1 MVKKRKGNEMK
12 YLGLL
17 LLFFAFTS
25 QADDSPYCLT
35 KAHLARDMASQILQ
49 GLDPSKINFAFPNVR
64 SPEEAKKAQ
73 EFADKLMA
81 EVLEMIQTEDD
92 TRVIYE
98 TVKAKC
104 NESISDAI

>member
-1 MVKKRKGNEMK
+1 MK
-12 YLGLL
+12 YLIAAI
-17 LLFFAFTS
+17 FAFTATATI
-25 QADDSPYCLT
+25 ADDSPYCLT
-35 KAHLARDMASQILQ
+35 KAHLARDMASEILQ

-81 EVLEMIQTEDD
+81 EVLEMIKTEDD

-98 TVKAKC
+98 TVKDKC
-104 NESISDAI
+104 VNPYELET

>member
-1 MVKKRKGNEMK
+1 MR
-12 YLGLL
+12 YLIAAI
-17 LLFFAFTS
+17 FAFTTTAAI
-25 QADDSPYCLT
+25 ADDSPYCLT
-35 KAHLARDMASQILQ
+35 KAHLARDMASQLLQ

-64 SPEEAKKAQ
+64 SPEEAKKAK

-92 TRVIYE
+92 TIVIYE

>member
-1 MVKKRKGNEMK
+1 MK
-12 YLGLL
+12 YLIAAI
-17 LLFFAFTS
+17 FAFTTTAAI
-25 QADDSPYCLT
+25 ADDSPYCLT
-35 KAHLARDMASQILQ
+35 KAHLARDMASQLLQ

-64 SPEEAKKAQ
+64 SPEEAKKAK
-73 EFADKLMA
+73 EFADQLMA
-81 EVLEMIQTEDD
+81 EVLEMIKTEDD

>member
-1 MVKKRKGNEMK
+1 MK
-12 YLGLL
+12 YLIAAI
-17 LLFFAFTS
+17 FAFTTTAAI
-25 QADDSPYCLT
+25 ADDSPYCLT
-35 KAHLARDMASQILQ
+35 KAHLARDMASEILQ

-81 EVLEMIQTEDD
+81 EVLEMIKTEDD

-98 TVKAKC
+98 TVKDKC
-104 NESISDAI
+104 VNPYELET